1 MKRIK
6 YLYIIAILGIIGIFS
21 SCEEAEPVLFPD
33 DVTMTVFRGAK
44 GEVTEGKTIKIP
56 IYVASREVKD
66 VSFDVTFNGEDYSNP
81 AVEGTDF
88 ELESSKTVTL
98 NGVHEDTIVV
108 KTLDNDVRDY
118 DKMVKVTFTN
128 LKNTEAGLQDT
139 TYHEFELIIRDNEHP
154 LKLILGEYEVAAQS
168 GFSGGGDVNLTM
180 NVMPVDGDVTQVMMR
195 AGELAGGY
203 NFSDD
208 DVFYGQVDIDAKTI
222 QIEAGQSFSDAGYGA
237 SKLTGFVGASG
248 SPQIADGDFIQ
259 GTFDDQGTITIND
272 WMGIVITEG
281 AYVGAMYQLIQANSV
296 WTKAAASA
304 TAKKSGEQDPQ
315 NRIPR
320 RLNR

>member
-1 MKRIK
+1 
-6 YLYIIAILGIIGIFS
+6 
-21 SCEEAEPVLFPD
+21 
-33 DVTMTVFRGAK
+33 
-44 GEVTEGKTIKIP
+44 
-56 IYVASREVKD
+56 
-66 VSFDVTFNGEDYSNP
+66 
-81 AVEGTDF
+81 
-88 ELESSKTVTL
+88 VTL
-98 NGVHEDTIVV
+98 NGVYEDTIVV

-139 TYHEFELIIRDNEHP
+139 TYHEFELVIRDNEHP

-195 AGELAGGY
+195 AGELAVGY

-222 QIEAGQSFSDAGYGA
+222 QIEVGQSFSDAGFGA
-237 SKLTGFVGASG
+237 CKLFGRDGADDTT
-248 SPQIADGDFIQ
+248 PIPDGEFIE
-259 GTFDDQGTITIND
+259 GTFDDQGTITLDD
-272 WMGIVITEG
+272 WIGVLITEG
-281 AYVGAMYQLIQANSV
+281 GYSGYFYELLRDNSV
-296 WTKAAASA
+296 WTKSAASA
-304 TAKKSGEQDPQ
+304 TAKKSGEQDLQ
-315 NRIPR
+315 NRIPG